1 MKDLWKK
8 KQKAFVQKMKW
19 KGYDLKNIVVPLPDA
34 GCLKKYR
41 KDRALK
47 AVLQPYQTINPFRL
61 KKPIVD

>member
-1 MKDLWKK
+1 MKDIWEK
-8 KQKAFVQKMKW
+8 KQDGFVKKMKAT
-19 KGYDLKNIVVPLPDA
+19 GYDLQNLVVPLPDY
-34 GCLKKYR
+34 GCLKKYS

>member
-1 MKDLWKK
+1 
-8 KQKAFVQKMKW
+8 MKW